1 MTQRDISLFFV
12 VALSFGAGINF
23 GLAITSFLSG
33 RVEVGIVDIAF
44 ALIPVLPIWW
54 NINDLRGRK

>member
-1 MTQRDISLFFV
+1 MTKRDIDLFFV
-12 VALSFGAGINF
+12 VALSFGSGINF
-23 GLAITSFLSG
+23 GLAITSFSRG
-33 RVEVGIVDIAF
+33 WNETGILNIAF